1 MRAENAGYRVTPQ
14 AVFGLLVMILGLLW
28 TGDNLNWWDASRV
41 TRYWPLGLSMLGVAL
56 AAQPEDRGRR
66 IFGLILIGVGLWL
79 TVARFFSF
87 ELAFWEAWPLII
99 VAVGA
104 RMIYRAT
111 QRVPNAPAAPS
122 VQRSTD
128 HRFSDFAFW
137 SGVNRRITSTAFRQ
151 ADLTAIMGGIELDF
165 TGASTGGGEAVID
178 VFVMWG
184 GIEIKV
190 PPDWAVSNQVLAIMG
205 GADDRSTGAQDAT
218 NRLVLRGFVLMGGI
232 EVKT

>member
-1 MRAENAGYRVTPQ
+1 MCAENAGYRVTPQ

-28 TGDNLNWWDASRV
+28 TGDNLNWWEAERV
-41 TRYWPLGLSMLGVAL
+41 TRYWPLALVIIGTAL
-56 AAQPEDRGRR
+56 AAQPDDRGRR
-66 IFGLILIGVGLWL
+66 IFGLILIGVGIWL
-79 TVARFFSF
+79 TAARYFMF
-87 ELAFWEAWPLII
+87 ELAFWEAWPLVI
-99 VAVGA
+99 VVLGA
-104 RMIYRAT
+104 RMIYRST
-111 QRVPNAPAAPS
+111 QRVPNAPLAPS
-122 VQRSTD
+122 PPRSTD
-128 HRFSDFAFW
+128 QRFSDFAFW

-151 ADLTAIMGGIELDF
+151 ADLTAVMGGIELDF

-184 GIEIKV
+184 GIDIKV

-205 GADDRSTGAQDAT
+205 GADDRSSGSQDST